1 MKRFLYICLSL
12 SLLFGVTT
20 ASTGDLWDWMDNLSS
35 DIPFGY
41 DSSSQSVTVDQIT
54 TAKVILKSPVI
65 EDELGNKITK
75 YTVMISKYPLSQIL
89 DNVDLLDES
98 QEKTFEFSS
107 VSSTVT
113 MELTVATDGL
123 SASQV
128 YYVSVIPK
136 DDNGIL

>member
-1 MKRFLYICLSL
+1 MKRLLYICLSL

-41 DSSSQSVTVDQIT
+41 DAFSQSVTVDQIT
-54 TAKVILKSPVI
+54 TSKVVLKSPVI

-113 MELTVATDGL
+113 MELTVTTDGL